1 MLIDHI
7 CFAVNNL
14 NEGIAY
20 WVKVFG
26 YQQQTEVIANSRQGV
41 KVVFLS
47 KSDSLSIKLIEPL
60 GAKSVAH

>member
-41 KVVFLS
+41 KVVFLEQ
-47 KSDSLSIKLIEPL
+47 I
-60 GAKSVAH
+60 G